1 MEYLN
6 LSFNCDLSSLLN
18 HRISYSFAQEGG
30 KIFSSIPLLLLLR
43 RPLTRHARS
52 RPQISSTTI
61 LPDNS
66 WADFF
71 YALSSFTSHPHL
83 VHPYPLAPR
92 RFHKMHADP
101 VTVERGKNR
110 RIVERCVNLGK
121 KSWFERRFFTCRF
134 GIEVWNEGIREELCN
149 Y

>member
-6 LSFNCDLSSLLN
+6 LSQLRFILSVKSQDFVFFRARKRENFLFDLPPLPPQKASDSS
-18 HRISYSFAQEGG
+18 R
-30 KIFSSIPLLLLLR
+30 SIAPPNLVR
-43 RPLTRHARS
+43 A
-52 RPQISSTTI
+52 TTI

-110 RIVERCVNLGK
+110 VVERCVNLG